1 MEFTVPILLKQFQT
15 KTNALSN
22 FVVLLF
28 SLSTLFV
35 NKEVELYFLW
45 SFGQPFYHGV
55 EAIKLSGK

>member
-35 NKEVELYFLW
+35 NKEVELYFL
-45 SFGQPFYHGV
+45 
-55 EAIKLSGK
+55 